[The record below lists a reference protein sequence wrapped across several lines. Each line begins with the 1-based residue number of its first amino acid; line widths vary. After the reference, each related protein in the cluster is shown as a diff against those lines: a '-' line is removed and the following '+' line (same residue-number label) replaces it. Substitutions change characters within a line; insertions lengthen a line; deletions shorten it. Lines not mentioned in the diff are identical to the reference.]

1 MKTLLIQTLVWLAL
15 LISLQASA
23 ESKAQPTL
31 PTVTLVINDKELSTE
46 VAKQGEQRFMG
57 LSFRETLSPNAAMLF
72 VYPNEQ
78 QLTFTM
84 RNTLLPL
91 TIAYLSK
98 DLVINEFHDM
108 PVGPDQLFP
117 SKKPAQFALEVNQG
131 WFEKN
136 GISVGDQVTIRTAR

>member
-1 MKTLLIQTLVWLAL
+1 MKTLLTQTLICLAL
-15 LISLQASA
+15 FISLQVLADNL
-23 ESKAQPTL
+23 AQPTL
-31 PTVTLVINDKELSTE
+31 PTVTLVINDKALSTE
-46 VAKQGEQRFMG
+46 VAEQGGQRYMG
-57 LSFRETLSPNAAMLF
+57 LSFRETLASNAAMLF
-72 VYPNEQ
+72 VYPSEQ
-78 QLTFTM
+78 PLTFTM

-108 PVGPDQLFP
+108 PVGPDLLFP

-136 GISVGDQVTIRTAR
+136 GISVGDQVAIRPSR

>member
-1 MKTLLIQTLVWLAL
+1 MKKIFTPVFVCLAL
-15 LISLQASA
+15 LIALPASA
-23 ESKAQPTL
+23 DSKAQPTL

-46 VAKQGEQRFMG
+46 IAEQVRQRYMG
-57 LSFRETLSPNAAMLF
+57 LSFRQTLAPNAGMLF
-72 VYPNEQ
+72 VYPTEQ
-78 QLTFTM
+78 LLTFTM

-98 DLVINEFHDM
+98 DLVINEFHEM
-108 PVGPDQLFP
+108 PVGPNQLFP

-136 GISVGDQVTIRTAR
+136 GIAVGDRVTIR